1 MIRRRRMTP
10 EKMIALLRDG
20 NVSEFFGRA
29 RLLEPADLADVLALA
44 DEDERVEIAKL
55 LPPELTGE
63 ALTEMPDTEHAEETL
78 AALTSEQAAE
88 IVGEMPDDDA
98 ADLLG
103 ELEPEQQRRI
113 LSAVDAP
120 ERQDVERLLKYD
132 DESAGGLMTGAMVTV
147 GEDATVGDALESIRR
162 QAEDVEDFTETYVV
176 GSDRRLAGI
185 LGFKRLVVA
194 APDRA
199 VRELMEEPDVTV
211 GPEMDQEEVARLMAR
226 YNVPSIPV
234 VDREGRL
241 LGRITFD
248 DVSDVMEREAT
259 EDLLRFGGVS
269 AEEDLGARWFEA
281 VKTRLPW
288 LMVNLLTAFVAAS
301 VVVYFSSTVKAL
313 PVLAAWMT
321 MISGMGGNTG
331 TQTLAVTVRRLALGL
346 IPQHAFMR
354 VVGKEVMVGL
364 TCGVANGILAGL
376 VAMAF
381 HQPPMVAVVICL
393 AMIGNLFVAGF
404 AGAFIPLLLE
414 RFKIDPAIASSVF
427 VTTFTDTCGFALL
440 LGLGTWLLR

>member
-1 MIRRRRMTP
+1 MTRRRLSP
-10 EKMIALLRDG
+10 ENMISLLRDG
-20 NVSEFFGRA
+20 HVSEFFGRA
-29 RLLEPADLADVLALA
+29 RLLEATDLADVLALA
-44 DEDERVEIAKL
+44 DDDERVEIAKL

-63 ALTEMPDTEHAEETL
+63 ALTEMPETEHAEETL
-78 AALTSEQAAE
+78 AALTSEQAGE

-103 ELEPEQQRRI
+103 ELAPEQQRRI

-120 ERQDVERLLKYD
+120 EREEVERLLEYD
-132 DESAGGLMTGAMVTV
+132 VESAGGLMTGAMVTV
-147 GEDATVGDALESIRR
+147 GVDDTVGEALESIRR

-176 GSDRRLAGI
+176 GPDLQLAGI
-185 LGFKRLVVA
+185 LGFKRLVVG
-194 APDRA
+194 APNRS

-211 GPEMDQEEVARLMAR
+211 GPDMDQEEVARLMAR

-234 VDREGRL
+234 VNRDGRL

-248 DVSDVMEREAT
+248 DVSDVVEREAT

-288 LMVNLLTAFVAAS
+288 LVVNLLTAFVAAS
-301 VVVYFSSTVKAL
+301 VVGFFSGVVKAL
-313 PVLAAWMT
+313 PALAAWMT
-321 MISGMGGNTG
+321 IISGMGGNAG
-331 TQTLAVTVRRLALGL
+331 TQSLAVTVRRLALGL
-346 IPQHAFMR
+346 IPASAFTQ
-354 VVGKEVMVGL
+354 VIGKEVMVGL
-364 TCGVANGILAGL
+364 ACGVANGILTAL
-376 VAMAF
+376 VAMAL
-381 HQPPMVAVVICL
+381 HQPPMLGVVICM
-393 AMIGNLFVAGF
+393 AMVGNLFVAGF

-427 VTTFTDTCGFALL
+427 VTTFTDVCGFALV
-440 LGLGTWLLR
+440 LGLSGWLLL